1 MPVFQSLPERNHN
14 KRPRSE
20 EEPNDRVDVLRL
32 IILEQKD
39 KIEEQKKVLEEQKKV
54 LEEQKKVLEEQ
65 KKVLD
70 KIKEQKE
77 KDETTPVIATVTGK
91 CFHTK
96 TNCGNSRSHCQI
108 TMAEAKRKSLRACLK
123 CASHL
128 T

>member
-39 KIEEQKKVLEEQKKV
+39 KI
-54 LEEQKKVLEEQ
+54 EEQKKVLEEQ